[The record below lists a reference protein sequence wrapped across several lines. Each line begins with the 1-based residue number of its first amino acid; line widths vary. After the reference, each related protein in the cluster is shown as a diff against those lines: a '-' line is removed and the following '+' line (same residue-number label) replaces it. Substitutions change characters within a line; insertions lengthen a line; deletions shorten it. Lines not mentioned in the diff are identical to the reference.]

1 LKLAI
6 RGESDPLSVSS
17 ALIIADI
24 VQVLCVIALADP
36 KAALNPARAPT
47 LSEAVGLVAT
57 SAIQVLLLIVCAS
70 VIYPL
75 LAIDQTIFIR
85 VFIHIRGDEARLAHA
100 GLSVLQIDPV
110 KP

>member
-1 LKLAI
+1 MELAI
-6 RGESDPLSVSS
+6 SGESDPLSVSS
-17 ALIIADI
+17 ALIIADV
-24 VQVLCVIALADP
+24 VQVLSIITLADT
-36 KAALNPARAPT
+36 KAALNPAWAPT

-57 SAIQVLLLIVCAS
+57 SAVQVLLLIVGAS

-75 LAIDQTIFIR
+75 LAIDQAIFIG